1 MEATTLKQLNLM
13 PDITW
18 HFLRINDTEARIP
31 ALERAGSGAVS
42 VGAALENGAVTVVTA
57 KSDNDAFEAALDRYP
72 GAHAQW
78 ETGNGPAAE
87 EWLRAA
93 CSRQVV
99 LEVPEGAVADELNVR
114 VDAQDGRASV
124 VQVDVIARKGSRA
137 TVNVRTDSPA
147 AGSGAAGVFVRVLA
161 EEGAAVDVRTQQ
173 TLDATWQYFENL
185 AFYEAADARIVLR
198 QIELGGSESYVGVAV
213 NLAGDRSDLDIDTRY
228 LGGGVR
234 TLDFNYIIRQR
245 GLNTNSQFIAN
256 GVLNGASR
264 KTLRGT
270 IDLIH
275 GCKGSVGNER
285 ETVLLADE
293 AVRNKTVPIILCDED
308 DVQGNHGATIGHV
321 NDEQLH
327 YMQTRGLAMEDA
339 EALFSQAFF
348 DYAADHA
355 ADEDAARAV
364 DRLARS
370 VLGHA
375 TGDAMQESGE

>member
-1 MEATTLKQLNLM
+1 MEATTLEKLNLM

-18 HFLRINDTEARIP
+18 HFLRINDTKAQIP
-31 ALERAGSGAVS
+31 ALERAESGAIFVD
-42 VGAALENGAVTVVTA
+42 AALENGAVTVQTA
-57 KSDNDAFEAALDRYP
+57 QSDNDAFEAALDRYP

-93 CSRQVV
+93 CTRQVV
-99 LEVPEGAVADELNVR
+99 LEVPEGVTADELTVR
-114 VDAQDGRASV
+114 VDAQDGRAAV
-124 VQVDVIARKGSRA
+124 AQVDVIARKGA
-137 TVNVRTDSPA
+137 QAIVNIRTDSPD

-161 EEGAAVDVRTQQ
+161 EEGAAVTVRTQQ

-185 AFYEAADARIVLR
+185 AFYQATDARVVLR
-198 QIELGGSESYVGVAV
+198 QIELGGAESYVGVAA

-228 LGGGVR
+228 LGNGKR

-245 GLNTNSQFIAN
+245 GLNTNALFIAN
-256 GVLNGASR
+256 GVLNDAAR

-285 ETVLLADE
+285 ETVLLANE

-327 YMQTRGLAMEDA
+327 YMETRGLGMADA

-348 DYAADHA
+348 DYADDQAV
-355 ADEDAARAV
+355 DEDAARAV
-364 DRLARS
+364 DRLALS

-375 TGDAMQESGE
+375 TGDAAQESGE

>member
-31 ALERAGSGAVS
+31 ALERAESGAVS
-42 VGAALENGAVTVVTA
+42 VDAALENGAVTVVTA
-57 KSDNDAFEAALDRYP
+57 KSDNDAFEVALDRYP

-87 EWLRAA
+87 EWQRAA

-99 LEVPEGAVADELNVR
+99 LEVPEGASADDLNVR
-114 VDAQDGRASV
+114 VDAQDGRAAV

-137 TVNVRTDSPA
+137 TVNVRADSPA
-147 AGSGAAGVFVRVLA
+147 AGTGAVGVLIRVLA
-161 EEGAAVDVRTQQ
+161 EEGAVVGVRTQQ
-173 TLDATWQYFENL
+173 TLDETWQYFENL
-185 AFYEAADARIVLR
+185 AFYEAADAHIVLR

-228 LGGGVR
+228 LGNGAR

-256 GVLNGASR
+256 GVLNGTSR

-293 AVRNKTVPIILCDED
+293 RVRNKTVPIILCDED

-327 YMQTRGLAMEDA
+327 YMETRGLSMEDA

-348 DYAADHA
+348 DYAADQA
-355 ADEDAARAV
+355 ADEDATRAV
-364 DRLARS
+364 DRLALS

-375 TGDAMQESGE
+375 TGDEAQESGE